1 MAFDAFYLTAV
12 LGEVRER
19 CDGAKVEKIYQ
30 PSRDTLIFQLRG
42 QKSREKLLIAANP
55 TAPRLH
61 LTAASPENPPER
73 PAPKKTPTGAAHVLH
88 VPTQAPSGRPPVGN
102 FPDPHG
108 ALRGVQLRLHR

>member
-42 QKSREKLLIAANP
+42 QKSREKLLIP
-55 TAPRLH
+55 CTL
-61 LTAASPENPPER
+61 
-73 PAPKKTPTGAAHVLH
+73 
-88 VPTQAPSGRPPVGN
+88 
-102 FPDPHG
+102 
-108 ALRGVQLRLHR
+108 

>member
-61 LTAASPENPPER
+61 LTAASPENPPE
-73 PAPKKTPTGAAHVLH
+73 PAHVLH
-88 VPTQAPSGRPPVGN
+88 VSAQAPSGRPPVGN